1 MSYTINIDTGG
12 TFTDGFITDQT
23 IAIRTKVETTP
34 HDLTAGILAC
44 IDQGATYLGLTQS
57 ELLQST
63 ETVRFS
69 TTIGT
74 NALINRS
81 GPKVGLLIGSRLAK
95 SVLNALPEGLPLQ
108 EELNIC
114 LDETSGGVDAK
125 DVTEAVHQLLERGAR
140 ILVVALDSGEGLP
153 ERETTVREAITSDF
167 PRHYLGA
174 VPVLCSNQVTLSNND
189 VVRVNT
195 AVVNAYLHHDM
206 SRVLYRIEDQLRLD
220 GYRYPLLVATAD
232 AGTSRV
238 AKTTALRTWGSGP
251 AGGVAGASAY
261 SQELGLSYV
270 ITLDVGGTSSDISTL
285 SDSRWTYR
293 VQPAIANVP
302 VALPAVDIDSI
313 GIGGGS
319 IAEVIDGVL
328 TVGPQSAGAQ
338 PGPAAFGL
346 GGDQATVTDAITC
359 LGILDP
365 LHFLGGR
372 KTLDLE
378 AASQIIINKIAEP
391 LSLSISEAAW
401 KVIDL
406 ASDHIAQA
414 LLEIMEKNERKS
426 EDCAIFVIGGA
437 GGYLAQQI
445 ALMTGVG
452 STYVFASN
460 PVFSAFGLSTLAI
473 SHSYE
478 VRPGPQLDLELNDL
492 RHRAYR
498 DMQGEAINLERVSLS
513 LEAEFEVP
521 ERPGEIQAVQ
531 FGDVTENFPDE
542 TLGELAS
549 NGAQLVRLRATESTS
564 APLLPSSPSG
574 SLSPVSNRIIIWK
587 TGESSTP
594 VFDWDQAP
602 RGAEVQGPAILE
614 SVDST
619 LVVPPLATLTIGD
632 KGEAVFG
639 QREGGEN

>member
-1 MSYTINIDTGG
+1 
-12 TFTDGFITDQT
+12 
-23 IAIRTKVETTP
+23 
-34 HDLTAGILAC
+34 
-44 IDQGATYLGLTQS
+44 
-57 ELLQST
+57 
-63 ETVRFS
+63 
-69 TTIGT
+69 
-74 NALINRS
+74 
-81 GPKVGLLIGSRLAK
+81 VGLLIGSRLAK
-95 SVLNALPEGLPLQ
+95 SVLNVLPEDLPLQ
-108 EELNIC
+108 EELNVC
-114 LDETSGGVDAK
+114 LDETSGEVDAR

-153 ERETTVREAITSDF
+153 ERERAVREAITNDF

-174 VPVLCSNQVTLSNND
+174 VPVLCSNQVTLSNSD
-189 VVRVNT
+189 AVRVNT

-206 SRVLYRIEDQLRLD
+206 SRVLYRVEDQLRLD

-261 SQELGLSYV
+261 SEKLGLSHV

-293 VQPAIANVP
+293 VQPSIANVP

-346 GGDQATVTDAITC
+346 GGDQATVTDAIAC

-372 KTLDLE
+372 KKLDLE
-378 AASQIIINKIAEP
+378 AANQIIQEKIAEP
-391 LSLSISEAAW
+391 LGLSISEAAW
-401 KVIDL
+401 EVIDL
-406 ASDHIAQA
+406 ASNHIAQA
-414 LLEIMEKNERKS
+414 LLEIMLKTEKKP

-437 GGYLAQQI
+437 GGYLAHQI
-445 ALMTGVG
+445 ALMTNVG

-478 VRPGPQLDLELNDL
+478 ARPDPQLGIELQDL
-492 RHRAYR
+492 RRRAYR
-498 DMQGEAINLERVSLS
+498 DMQGEAIDLERVSLS
-513 LEAEFEVP
+513 LEAEFEI
-521 ERPGEIQAVQ
+521 PGHPGDIQDVQ
-531 FGDVTENFPDE
+531 FGDVTEEISDE
-542 TLGELAS
+542 TVSELVS
-549 NGAQLVRLRATESTS
+549 NGAQLVRLRATESIS
-564 APLLPSSPSG
+564 ALPLPSSPSG
-574 SLSPVSNRIIIWK
+574 SLSLESNRIIKWK

-602 RGAEVQGPAILE
+602 RGTEVRGPAILE

-619 LVVPPLATLTIGD
+619 LVVPPLVTLTIGD
-632 KGEAVFG
+632 NGEAVFG
-639 QREGGEN
+639 QGEGGENS